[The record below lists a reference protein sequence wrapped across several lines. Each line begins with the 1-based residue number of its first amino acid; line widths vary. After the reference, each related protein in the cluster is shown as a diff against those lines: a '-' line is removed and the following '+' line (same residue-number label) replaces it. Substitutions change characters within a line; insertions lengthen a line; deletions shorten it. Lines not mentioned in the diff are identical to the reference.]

1 VRKADASAL
10 TLRRDRGRRP
20 KKADQQAQ
28 TGRKPA
34 LSHEGAIHYKP
45 LRSARFHFVGT
56 LAEPADRPRPRERD
70 ASLNTEKS
78 MTARIYK
85 PAKTAMQSGKAK
97 TKDWVL
103 DFEPSEPKEVEPLM
117 GWTTSGDTRQQVR
130 LRFDTKEE
138 AVAYCER
145 NGIPYQVFD
154 PKPTKR
160 PFISYSDN
168 FAFNRRTPWT
178 H

>member
-1 VRKADASAL
+1 
-10 TLRRDRGRRP
+10 
-20 KKADQQAQ
+20 
-28 TGRKPA
+28 
-34 LSHEGAIHYKP
+34 
-45 LRSARFHFVGT
+45 
-56 LAEPADRPRPRERD
+56 
-70 ASLNTEKS
+70 

-117 GWTTSGDTRQQVR
+117 GWTASGDTRQQVR

-138 AVAYCER
+138 AVTYCER

-154 PKPTKR
+154 PRPTKR
-160 PFISYSDN
+160 PFISYADN